1 MKLKKKLQL
10 YKRIKK
16 EQLKEWGLKLKN
28 KIIFL
33 LKSEIEKKNQF
44 IKKGIKNFKKIR
56 IKIDIKNKNNV
67 LIGWWNWKE

>member
-1 MKLKKKLQL
+1 
-10 YKRIKK
+10 
-16 EQLKEWGLKLKN
+16 LKN

-67 LIGWWNWKE
+67 LIGW